1 MRMRFKKGMVWNEI
15 GWWIIGLAVLA
26 MVVVAI
32 ILAKNRGISL
42 LEELKNMMR
51 FGK

>member
-1 MRMRFKKGMVWNEI
+1 MENKKAMVWNEI
-15 GWWIIGLAVLA
+15 GWWVIGLAVLA

-32 ILAKNRGISL
+32 MLAKHRGISIF
-42 LEELKNMMR
+42 EELKNMMR